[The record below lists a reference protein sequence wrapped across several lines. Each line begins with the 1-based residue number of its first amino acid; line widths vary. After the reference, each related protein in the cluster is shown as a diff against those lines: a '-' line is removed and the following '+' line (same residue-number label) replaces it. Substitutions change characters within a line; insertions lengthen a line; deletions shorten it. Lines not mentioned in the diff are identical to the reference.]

1 MVSLLKAE
9 FEHVQLTAAYACS
22 GWVSR
27 GFLNEFKNIADCR
40 LGIADLEEV
49 GESKPSF
56 NRQSAIG
63 NRQLP
68 RFVLLCLPQISQLVQ
83 GETDWQQKI

>member
-9 FEHVQLTAAYACS
+9 FEHVQLPQPTPVPGGCQEVFERVQKHCRLPI
-22 GWVSR
+22 G
-27 GFLNEFKNIADCR
+27 DCR
-40 LGIADLEEV
+40 LEEV

-56 NRQSAIG
+56 NQQSAIG